1 MNSVIRNK
9 KIGIGTVQFGLQYG
23 IKNVYGQTS
32 KEEVKKILKIASE
45 KGITIIDTAHAYG
58 ISESVLGEQNL
69 SQFDIVSK
77 FTANTSDSL
86 NEQLHDSLKRL
97 NKTSIYA
104 YLSHSVENLI
114 KNPCLI
120 HTLNKLKEKSIVTKI
135 GCSFN
140 HSREIEMIQRIGFK
154 PDLIQIPFNIFDNR
168 FKEYAIQ
175 AKEWNCEVHSR
186 SSFLQG
192 LFFCNTQQLHPFF
205 TPLIKDIDKL
215 QMFGDNLVNMLL
227 SYCAN
232 QPFID
237 VVIIGVDNSIQF
249 EQNINVLCTPI
260 VYDFINFQFDEP
272 LITPSEWV
280 K

>member
-1 MNSVIRNK
+1 MNSDI
-9 KIGIGTVQFGLQYG
+9 KIGLGTVQFGLPYG
-23 IKNVYGQTS
+23 INNLYGQTT
-32 KEEVKKILKIASE
+32 KEEVGIILQTAAEI
-45 KGITIIDTAHAYG
+45 GITIIDTAHAYG
-58 ISESVLGEQNL
+58 NSESVLGEQNL
-69 SQFDIVSK
+69 MPFDIVSK
-77 FTANTSDSL
+77 FTANTPNGLNKQLDDSL
-86 NEQLHDSLKRL
+86 RL
-97 NKTSIYA
+97 LNTKYIYA

-114 KNPCLI
+114 ENPQLI
-120 HTLNKLKEKSIVTKI
+120 HTLNELKQKSIVTKI

-140 HSREIEMIQRIGFK
+140 HSSEVEMIQRIGFK

-205 TPLIKDIDKL
+205 TPLKNDIDKL

-227 SYCAN
+227 SYCVN

-237 VVIIGVDNSIQF
+237 VVVIGVNNAIQL
-249 EQNINVLCTPI
+249 EQNINVLNTAI
-260 VYDFINFQFDEP
+260 EYDFTNYQFDEP
-272 LITPSEWV
+272 LITPSEWL